1 MYSSVLKNNPLRLF
15 DVTLRDGLQSISKIY
30 NVTEKLQM
38 IENIIV
44 HRRPDAIEIGSIVS
58 SSLVPQMTNSLDLF
72 KELSSSHLPIHKPT
86 DIYMLTP
93 TLKSVEIAR
102 KHNVQNFSF
111 VTSVSNVF
119 QNKNINK
126 TIAETKNE
134 LKHMIDNVTTINDDT
149 KIKLYISCI
158 DTCPIIGKI
167 VHIDIIT
174 EIMYYYDTYEKIN
187 EICLSDTHGSL
198 LFRDF
203 KYIIDELTIRN
214 VDFERFSLHLHNQ
227 YDRQQIKHIL
237 TYAMKIGI
245 SKFDVS
251 DVSHIGDCITTVDK
265 QPTDKQPT
273 GNLDYEQIYECL

>member
-30 NVTEKLQM
+30 SVTEKLQM

-119 QNKNINK
+119 QNKNVNK
-126 TIAETKNE
+126 TIAVTKNE

-167 VHIDIIT
+167 VPIDIIT

-187 EICLSDTHGSL
+187 EICLSDTCGTLH
-198 LFRDF
+198 FQDF
-203 KYIIDELTIRN
+203 KYIIDELIVRN
-214 VDFERFSLHLHNQ
+214 VDFTRFSLHLHKQ
-227 YDRQQIKHIL
+227 YDRQNLKDIIV
-237 TYAMKIGI
+237 YAIKIGI
-245 SKFDVS
+245 SRFDVS
-251 DVSHIGDCITTVDK
+251 NMPEIGGCIMTIDK
-265 QPTDKQPT
+265 PI
-273 GNLDYEQIYECL
+273 GNLEYEQIYDCL